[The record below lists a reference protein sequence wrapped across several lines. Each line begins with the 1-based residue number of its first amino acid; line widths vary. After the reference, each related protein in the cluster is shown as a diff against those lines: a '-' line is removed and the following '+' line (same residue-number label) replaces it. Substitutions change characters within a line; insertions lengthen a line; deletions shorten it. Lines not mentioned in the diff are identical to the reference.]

1 MGYLQMG
8 KFYFNYAIKKRKC
21 WLCDEPILKDK
32 PMLES
37 WVGNN
42 YIGIHTHHFNEEII
56 NEIKLFLLWGEIMET
71 IYLKDSD
78 VVELIRKKKIIAST
92 GLDEFT
98 IRIV

>member
-1 MGYLQMG
+1 
-8 KFYFNYAIKKRKC
+8 
-21 WLCDEPILKDK
+21 
-32 PMLES
+32 
-37 WVGNN
+37 
-42 YIGIHTHHFNEEII
+42 
-56 NEIKLFLLWGEIMET
+56 MET